1 MRRPSLPGV
10 WTAFGLIFL
19 YAPIVV
25 VLVNAFNRN
34 ATLAG
39 WDGFTLDWFRAA
51 FSNADTVEALWL
63 SLRIAALST
72 VLSLALALTAALWGR
87 RASRRA
93 LTLLDATTYMR
104 IVLPEIVLAVG
115 LFVLFR
121 RLDVQFG
128 ATTVIIGHAV
138 FNSAYATVVIQARLA
153 TLGETL
159 EDAAAD
165 LGASPRRV
173 FRRVTLPLLMPAV
186 LVAGLLAFTFSF
198 DNVITSAFLAGDS
211 APLPV
216 RILGLIRFRLTPEIN
231 AIASGV
237 MLITLVS
244 FVLAIAVVALRG
256 RGTALLGVR
265 LRRAPR

>member
-1 MRRPSLPGV
+1 VKRPSLPGA
-10 WTAFGLIFL
+10 WTVAVLVFL
-19 YAPIVV
+19 YAPILV
-25 VLVNAFNRN
+25 VLINAFNAN

-39 WDGFTLDWFRAA
+39 WDGFTLEWFDAA
-51 FSNADTVEALWL
+51 FSNQETVTAFWTSLKIAAISTLL
-63 SLRIAALST
+63 SL
-72 VLSLALALTAALWGR
+72 VLAVSAALWAR
-87 RASRRA
+87 RASKRW
-93 LTLLDATTYMR
+93 LMVFDATTYMR

-121 RLDVQFG
+121 RLDIEFG

-138 FNSAYATVVIQARLA
+138 FNSAYATIVIQARLA
-153 TLGETL
+153 TLGGTL

-198 DNVITSAFLAGDS
+198 DNVITSAFLAGDN
-211 APLPV
+211 ATLPV
-216 RILGLIRFRLTPEIN
+216 
-231 AIASGV
+231 
-237 MLITLVS
+237 
-244 FVLAIAVVALRG
+244 AIAVLALRG

-265 LRRAPR
+265 LRRARA